1 VRRPFRFGLQ
11 AGRSNDP
18 DSWLELARQTEADG
32 YSCLQVPDHLGRL
45 ATFPSLMA
53 AAAVTQ
59 RIKIA
64 TYVLNQDF
72 RPPSILAWDAA
83 TTHLLI
89 GGRLELGLGAG
100 WHIPEYRQ
108 AGIQY
113 DPPGVRVDRFDEYV
127 QVVKG
132 ALWAA
137 EPYCFSGRWFNLDG
151 FQPLPR
157 PVDGSPA
164 PILIGGGSQR
174 VLGIAGR
181 LADIIS
187 VSTRATPQGR
197 VDATNLTEAAVD
209 KKVNWIREAA
219 GSRFDDIE
227 LNMTVRNL
235 VVTEDRHA
243 VARSLLEQWRGP
255 TSFMANADQLTEEDL
270 LASPHLAIG
279 TIDEIV
285 RQFQAQRDRWGFT
298 YLEVSSGD
306 SRDTA
311 PILQRL
317 NGK

>member
-1 VRRPFRFGLQ
+1 
-11 AGRSNDP
+11 
-18 DSWLELARQTEADG
+18 
-32 YSCLQVPDHLGRL
+32 
-45 ATFPSLMA
+45 MA
-53 AAAVTQ
+53 AAAVTKH
-59 RIKIA
+59 IKLA

-100 WHIPEYRQ
+100 WNIPEYHQ

-132 ALWAA
+132 ALAA
-137 EPYCFSGRWFNLDG
+137 CAPFSFDGRWFQLQG
-151 FQPLPR
+151 FLPLPQV
-157 PVDGSPA
+157 PQGPP

-174 VLGIAGR
+174 ILGIAGR

-187 VSTRATPQGR
+187 VSTRATPQGK

-209 KKVNWIREAA
+209 NKIRWIRDAA

-227 LNMTVRNL
+227 LNMTVRHL
-235 VVTEDRHA
+235 VVTDDRRA
-243 VARSLLEQWRGP
+243 VARRFVDEWRAP
-255 TSFMANADQLTEEDL
+255 TSRMANGDKVSESDL

-279 TIDEIV
+279 TVDEIV
-285 RQFQAQRDRWGFT
+285 SQFQAARERWGFS

-306 SRDTA
+306 AHDTA